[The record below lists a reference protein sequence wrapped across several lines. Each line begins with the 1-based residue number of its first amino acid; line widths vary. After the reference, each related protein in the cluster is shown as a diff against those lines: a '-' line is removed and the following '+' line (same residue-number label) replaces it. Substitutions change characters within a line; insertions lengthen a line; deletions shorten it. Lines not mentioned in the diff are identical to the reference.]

1 MEITLLVLLRFS
13 QLLHLL
19 VVVEVA
25 HVQAQVVL
33 EDQVEVVVDTQVV
46 LALVAQVTHHPLVLL
61 KETMVA
67 QDLALPTLVVEAA
80 EALVLLEVMHLE
92 VQQEMV
98 VME

>member
-1 MEITLLVLLRFS
+1 MEILLLVLLRFS

-19 VVVEVA
+19 VEVEVVT
-25 HVQAQVVL
+25 VQPQEVL

-61 KETMVA
+61 KETMVV
-67 QDLALPTLVVEAA
+67 QDLALPTLVVEA
-80 EALVLLEVMHLE
+80 EVVLVALEVMHLE
-92 VQQEMV
+92 EQQGMV

>member
-1 MEITLLVLLRFS
+1 MEILLLVLLRFS

-19 VVVEVA
+19 VEVEVVT
-25 HVQAQVVL
+25 VQPQEVL

-61 KETMVA
+61 KETMVV
-67 QDLALPTLVVEAA
+67 QDLALPTLVVEA
-80 EALVLLEVMHLE
+80 EVVLVALEVMHLE
-92 VQQEMV
+92 EQQEMV

>member
-1 MEITLLVLLRFS
+1 METILLVQIQFF

-61 KETMVA
+61 KETMA
-67 QDLALPTLVVEAA
+67 ALDLDLPTLVVEAV